1 MVKSTWK
8 QCRDYTLRHCPSWVT
23 GGGRKSAILYSGKF
37 GELHPQ
43 TFDPHKITMR
53 LILEDCHE
61 LKAQGMKH
69 GSLNRYVSAVSKVL
83 KFSQE
88 MQL

>member
-1 MVKSTWK
+1 MVKSNWK

-37 GELHPQ
+37 GELHPL

-69 GSLNRYVSAVSKVL
+69 GSLQPLRISSI
-83 KFSQE
+83 
-88 MQL
+88 